1 MNKIFLIG
9 NLTADPVKTTSGET
23 VMCRF
28 SIAVNRRFS
37 GSDGDRAVDFF
48 RITAFRKTAENCA
61 AYLAKGRK
69 VAVSGSLQI
78 SEYTDKDGVRRQ
90 GIDVNADE
98 VEFLTPK
105 GEGGDYS
112 APNGGG
118 RVDRLEPVS
127 DDSLPF

>member
-9 NLTADPVKTTSGET
+9 NLTADPVKSNSGET
-23 VMCRF
+23 VICRF

-37 GSDGDRAVDFF
+37 GADAEKAVDFF

-61 AYLAKGRK
+61 AYLSKGRK
-69 VAVSGSLQI
+69 VAVTGSLQI
-78 SEYTDKDGVRRQ
+78 SEYTDKDGNRRQ
-90 GIDVNADE
+90 GVDVVADE

-105 GEGGDYS
+105 GEGGDYTPS
-112 APNGGG
+112 GGG
-118 RVDRLEPVS
+118 KVDRLEPVS